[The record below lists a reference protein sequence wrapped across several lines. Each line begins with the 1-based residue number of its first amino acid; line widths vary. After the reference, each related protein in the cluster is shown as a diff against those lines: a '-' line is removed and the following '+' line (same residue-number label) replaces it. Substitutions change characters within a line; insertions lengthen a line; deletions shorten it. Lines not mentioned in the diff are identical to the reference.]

1 MRADAQRNR
10 DLMVAAAAEVVAEQ
24 GADASLEE
32 IARRAGVGSAT
43 LHRHFGG
50 RVALLEAV
58 FETSIAGVC
67 TRAEELADHPEPLQ
81 ALTIWLHGMVAHI
94 ATVHGLGPALV
105 MSADHGSQ
113 CHLRIRTVGR
123 RLLERA
129 QQDGSVPADVEISDL
144 LKLVNGIVLA
154 SAEDAAQADRL
165 LTLAI
170 RGIAPAPN
178 Q

>member
-10 DLMVAAAAEVVAEQ
+10 DRLVTVAAEVVAEQ

-58 FETSIAGVC
+58 FQSGIDAVC
-67 TRAEELADHPEPLQ
+67 DQAVKLADHPEPLR
-81 ALTIWLHGMVAHI
+81 ALTIWLRGMVAHST
-94 ATVHGLGPALV
+94 ASRGLGPALKL
-105 MSADHGSQ
+105 SAERGSD
-113 CHLRIRTVGR
+113 CHRRILAAGGG
-123 RLLERA
+123 LLERA
-129 QQDGSVPADVEISDL
+129 QRDGAVPADVRIEDL
-144 LKLVNGIVLA
+144 LKLVNGISLA
-154 SAEDAAQADRL
+154 SGEDAVQADRL

-170 RGIAPAPN
+170 RGIAPALA
-178 Q
+178 